1 MYFKGKL
8 FSNNYKF
15 CNKKLYNIKVSFKK
29 CRNYV
34 CDSQTGV
41 MQLMDYDELFRMSFN
56 QAREEV
62 KEEMKDDISCALEK
76 FFNNVLECTFTK
88 ENELLTKL

>member
-1 MYFKGKL
+1 
-8 FSNNYKF
+8 
-15 CNKKLYNIKVSFKK
+15 
-29 CRNYV
+29 
-34 CDSQTGV
+34 
-41 MQLMDYDELFRMSFN
+41 MDYDELFRMSFN